1 MAKYPYASAHYD
13 QALPLHLCCF
23 LDILFMFIVLSC
35 YINYDPVLA
44 SMFHNLNMIL
54 MVCPLLL
61 VVDVGRLCC
70 DLGGVEFLPITPL
83 QEIH

>member
-1 MAKYPYASAHYD
+1 MLLLSQYMAKYPYASAHYD

-44 SMFHNLNMIL
+44 S
-54 MVCPLLL
+54 
-61 VVDVGRLCC
+61 
-70 DLGGVEFLPITPL
+70 ITPL
-83 QEIH
+83 GYSSYWCILFPNFNCTPVLKIEKDTHQSI